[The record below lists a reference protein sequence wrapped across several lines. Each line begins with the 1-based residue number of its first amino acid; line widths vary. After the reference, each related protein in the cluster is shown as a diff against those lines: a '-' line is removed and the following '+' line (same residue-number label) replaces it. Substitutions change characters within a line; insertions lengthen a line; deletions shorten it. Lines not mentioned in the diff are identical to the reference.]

1 MKKRLLSAIL
11 LAGALLSACG
21 SDSDVASTNANNNED
36 AKKVVIGTGSQFI
49 NICFYDEDGNLTGYD
64 IELLKEIDQRLP
76 QYEFDFEV
84 MDFSNLLLSLETKKI
99 DVIAHNMAKNPE
111 REEKFLFNSQPYN
124 AVPTHVVVNEKNTDI
139 QSIDDL
145 NGKTVGLA
153 PTSNAALF
161 VEDYVAKNNMDTKLT
176 YITSTPD
183 ILNQLKTDRIQ
194 AIFQFP
200 FSVEIFNRESD
211 AQLKLVGEPL
221 IFSEI
226 FFMLNKQDEQLAAD
240 IDEVLVELIDDGTV
254 KELSEKWLGA
264 DFSVEL

>member
-21 SDSDVASTNANNNED
+21 SDSDVASTNANNNDD

-124 AVPTHVVVNEKNTDI
+124 AVPTHVVVNEKI
-139 QSIDDL
+139 
-145 NGKTVGLA
+145 
-153 PTSNAALF
+153 
-161 VEDYVAKNNMDTKLT
+161 LT
-176 YITSTPD
+176 F
-183 ILNQLKTDRIQ
+183 NQLMI
-194 AIFQFP
+194 
-200 FSVEIFNRESD
+200 
-211 AQLKLVGEPL
+211 
-221 IFSEI
+221 
-226 FFMLNKQDEQLAAD
+226 
-240 IDEVLVELIDDGTV
+240 
-254 KELSEKWLGA
+254 
-264 DFSVEL
+264 